1 MNTIDKKTNALNK
14 HSLPFRKNR
23 KFSIGQIILNMFFIC
38 LCAVFIY
45 PVLLTIA
52 VSFSDDMA
60 IANNG
65 YAFIPEKWSLAGYKY
80 ALKNAGIA
88 RAYLVTIM
96 SSSVGTVL
104 SVLIMMLYA
113 YPLSRRSFK
122 HRVGFALFAY
132 FSTFLSGGLVPWYI
146 ICTQVLKIGNTF
158 WALVLPNLLSPTYI
172 IILRT
177 FISTNVPNEMI
188 EATKIDGA
196 GEWRIFWSFVLPL
209 SKPGIA
215 TIALFQLLAYWNDY
229 YLPMMLVNNA
239 KWYNLQYYLQTLF
252 QNIEVLVS
260 GMFGEDASVKLS
272 EIPQQSV
279 RMAMCVLT
287 MGPILVVYPF
297 FQRFFV
303 KGLTVGS
310 VKG

>member
-1 MNTIDKKTNALNK
+1 MNIKRKSEKNLSYFNKK
-14 HSLPFRKNR
+14 
-23 KFSIGQIILNMFFIC
+23 KFSSGQLFLNIFFIC
-38 LCAVFIY
+38 LCMLFIY
-45 PVLLTIA
+45 PVLLTVAI
-52 VSFSDDMA
+52 SFSDEVA

-65 YAFIPEKWSLAGYKY
+65 YAMIPEKWSIEGYKY
-80 ALKNAGIA
+80 ALQNSQIGH
-88 RAYLVTIM
+88 AYLVTIAA
-96 SSSVGTVL
+96 SAVGTTL

-113 YPLSRRSFK
+113 YPLSRQNFERRLFWS
-122 HRVGFALFAY
+122 LFAY

-146 ICTQVLKIGNTF
+146 ICTQVLHIGDTF
-158 WALVLPNLLSPTYI
+158 WALVLPILVSPTYI

-177 FISTNVPNEMI
+177 FIQTNVPNEMI

-196 GEWRIFWSFVLPL
+196 GEWRIFWTFVLPL

-229 YLPMMLVNNA
+229 YQPMMLI
-239 KWYNLQYYLQTLF
+239 KSEQWFNLQYYLQTLF
-252 QNIEVLVS
+252 QNIQVLVS
-260 GMFGEDASVKLS
+260 GMLGEDASVKLS

-297 FQRFFV
+297 FQKFFV

>member
-1 MNTIDKKTNALNK
+1 MNMNVLNNPANNRLSYFGRKKKIRWGQIALN
-14 HSLPFRKNR
+14 
-23 KFSIGQIILNMFFIC
+23 IFFIC
-38 LCAVFIY
+38 LCLIFIY
-45 PVLLTIA
+45 PVLLTIS

-65 YAFIPEKWSLAGYKY
+65 YAFIPEKWSLAGYRY

-88 RAYLVTIM
+88 RAYMVTIM
-96 SSSVGTVL
+96 SSTVGTFL
-104 SVLIMMLYA
+104 SVLVMMMYA
-113 YPLSRRSFK
+113 YPLSRKAFK
-122 HRVGFALFAY
+122 HRLAFSLFAY

-158 WALVLPNLLSPTYI
+158 WALVLPSLLSPTYI

-196 GEWRIFWSFVLPL
+196 GEWRIFWKFVIPL

-229 YLPMMLVNNA
+229 YLPMMLVNNV
-239 KWYNLQYYLQTLF
+239 KWFNLQYYLQTLF

-260 GMFGEDASVKLS
+260 GMLGEDASVKLS

-287 MGPILVVYPF
+287 MGPILLVYPF